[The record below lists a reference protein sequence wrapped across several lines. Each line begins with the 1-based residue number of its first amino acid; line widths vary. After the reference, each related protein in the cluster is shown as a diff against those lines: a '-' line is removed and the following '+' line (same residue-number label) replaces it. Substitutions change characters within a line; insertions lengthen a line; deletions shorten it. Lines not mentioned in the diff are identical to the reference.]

1 MNMQMTTM
9 KVEDEVFRLASE
21 LVRRFS
27 HWDTHECNLALE
39 RAEFMSDEDFTYT
52 LPETPFFLEHHGL
65 ATILS
70 DDVPFVASDYWD
82 CKRMGVVGVIP
93 NPQIGVER
101 KQYLQNSLRLNKT
114 NVPGFYAVSFQINA
128 IKDWLEVE
136 LQSKMGTTSQLAT
149 KVPPGW
155 KWLDET
161 EGIYQFGVLGRFHK
175 GRGVIGKI
183 FHEAMNLFHETPQAI
198 SVATLSERTGLK
210 DRSLLRRRL
219 LENNEKLKNFGIK
232 FVGSG
237 EGYYRIE
244 STANYKTEPL
254 SE

>member
-1 MNMQMTTM
+1 MQMTTM

-27 HWDTHECNLALE
+27 DWDTHECNFAFE
-39 RAEFMSDEDFTYT
+39 RTEFMSDDDFTYT
-52 LPETPFFLEHHGL
+52 LPETPSYLERSGL

-70 DDVPFVASDYWD
+70 GDVPFGAFDYWD
-82 CKRMGVVGVIP
+82 RRKLEGKGT
-93 NPQIGVER
+93 NPEIGTER
-101 KQYLQNSLRLNKT
+101 QLYLQNSLRFNKT
-114 NVPGFYAVSFQINA
+114 NAPGFYAVSFKIDA
-128 IKDWLEVE
+128 LKDWLEDE
-136 LQSKMGTTSQLAT
+136 LKLKMGTAKHLET

-161 EGIYQFGVLGRFHK
+161 EGVYQFGELGVFQH
-175 GRGVIGKI
+175 GRGKIGRI
-183 FHEAMNLFHETPQAI
+183 FHHAMNLFHETPQAI
-198 SVATLSERTGLK
+198 SVATLSERTGVK
-210 DRSLLRRRL
+210 DRSSLRIRL
-219 LENNEKLKNFGIK
+219 LENNEKLKKFGIK

-254 SE
+254 S